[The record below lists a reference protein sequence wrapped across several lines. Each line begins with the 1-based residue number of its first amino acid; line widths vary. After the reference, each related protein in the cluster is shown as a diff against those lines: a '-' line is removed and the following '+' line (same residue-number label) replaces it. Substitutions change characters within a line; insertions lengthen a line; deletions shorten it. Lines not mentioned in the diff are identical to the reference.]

1 MSLQINH
8 DPVSGR
14 FSTQLDDHEAEL
26 VYRHQDGR
34 MVIDHTGVPEAIGG
48 RGVAGALVRA
58 ALEYARAESLRVV
71 PSCSYA
77 ATYIQR
83 HPEYA
88 DLVDA

>member
-1 MSLQINH
+1 MSMEISH

-14 FSTQLDDHEAEL
+14 FSTQLDSHEAEL

-48 RGVAGALVRA
+48 RGVAGALVKA
-58 ALEYARAESLRVV
+58 ALDYARAESLRVV
-71 PSCSYA
+71 PLCSYT

>member
-1 MSLQINH
+1 MSMEISH

-14 FSTQLDDHEAEL
+14 FSTQLDGHEAEL
-26 VYRHQDGR
+26 AYRHQDGR
-34 MVIDHTGVPEAIGG
+34 MLIDHTGVPEAIGG
-48 RGVAGALVRA
+48 RGVAGALVKA
-58 ALEYARAESLRVV
+58 ALDYARAESLRVV
-71 PSCSYA
+71 PLCSYT